1 MPSFMKRSA
10 LLTFILFVSGCF
22 IPAAHAAPAA
32 EPADAVFTS
41 GDQPGGVWNGVPASP
56 AIRKPEPLWSLR
68 TGFRKGLTDQSLEEE
83 AFAGPDAAV
92 LRSGRFAEWTG
103 LLAEYQESA
112 VLVEPGD
119 LAGLAATK
127 PLLII
132 PSGGLAGLSSS
143 NFFRAGL
150 AEYARS
156 GGIILCFAQRKGGDY
171 AGLPVPEGSKAVVAG
186 AGWAEDSGSL
196 FRSSSLQD
204 AHPVL
209 AELRKATPSLETD
222 GYLTSYP
229 ETSRVLLAR
238 QDGYP
243 TFILYAFGKGWVAV
257 TTLMSDVSYVQE
269 LLADDERALVRGM
282 VLWAK
287 SGGRTA
293 RLAAVNQLTATL
305 SVRGPDEGEASSVRT
320 LVIGPLRD
328 ASREERTIPSPLK
341 ASQEASL
348 PFIYGIRSDA
358 EPGIYHIE
366 YFLQSEAKRPLSAP
380 AEAAGGWF
388 AVMPQLPPPTAIARA
403 AKPLA
408 AFPVGFSAE
417 PAIEHLGDRVKIA
430 LNIRRTSGP
439 AGVYDLFARLGGQE
453 RHFKIT
459 GERATIS
466 AEVPLH
472 AAGSR
477 LSYAVYHAGGR
488 SLARGS
494 IPIVPPQKT
503 GISVDRP
510 WYLPGQMIRVSV
522 TGMGAGEISVT
533 GLGSILR
540 DHTSKDRVFEISV
553 PGTLPSGLYPLSWEF
568 QTTAGARQEGEIS
581 VAVQGARVACNNV
594 SIITQSPR
602 SSASITASF
611 RFSSDQARQ
620 SVLNVQ
626 PVSPDG
632 TVLPGRETA
641 VSLIAGDNDV
651 DLSVP
656 FKPDR
661 AGIWSFR
668 YSLSARLPEGPGFS
682 RDPVMLLSGR
692 VLHDAG
698 DAAILAMNTDKPMYY
713 EASGPVAFTVVSYG
727 NGPVKVE
734 LFLDGKRVRKDKI
747 EARGVTPITMP
758 LTGLALGI
766 HTLKAVAAGDDL
778 ESVRELRFIYGARLP
793 DLTTAIKT
801 SEPIAP
807 VMEIGVGVM
816 NQGRVAS
823 GPVQAALYEGDPAAG
838 GVLIQTS
845 PVPPLEPGRQYVFI
859 VKWPL
864 AGKAGP
870 RTLVA
875 VVDRD
880 ARVVE
885 SDRSNNTAS
894 ISLTIPDIVLSLV
907 PDKASFRAD
916 EQVRFRVNVA
926 NFTTETFAP
935 LTVKLQ
941 ATDPGGRTGPT
952 DTLTLP
958 NVAPG
963 EERTIDRVLDVP
975 VPQEGTYIIS
985 GQAIT
990 TKPVT
995 SDSLGIVILPTLL
1008 LKGSLEGTPSS
1019 AAPCRSFPVQYTVRN
1034 AGNVQP
1040 TNGSIKIEV
1049 RSSGM
1054 KQLVYAQQLPFSL
1067 DARTHRIEKVD
1078 FPRGAYTVSLRAS
1091 AVNQPMGLTSDFL
1104 LAEQAV
1110 TVSGLVEIKRSAT
1123 PVPRILILAG
1133 GENSTSIEQ
1142 AVREKL
1148 LKDSF
1153 EQEGVYV
1160 KTVTTVD
1167 DFSAQALT
1175 GIFNAYVLFEI
1186 NGMLD
1191 IVEAIRS
1198 GLARGHGVVVAGS
1211 GERSRAVAEALG
1223 FQFGPALS
1231 GNVPGI
1237 TFSGASGLGLSGTMP
1252 ISGNTLTPRKRGAQA
1267 VAVFPDGKP
1276 AVLLDVMD
1284 KGRTI
1289 VIPFSLVQSALNAGT
1304 TSPFSLLFRSAVLA
1318 VVPGQ
1323 EDAGSVV
1330 SGQLLISSPAGP
1342 VKTQIVETLPRGAKV
1357 LWTSTAGSFT
1367 NDALTFELT
1376 AGPEQ
1381 QRIIY
1386 LFQPADPAMV
1396 KTTTEV
1402 FSECD
1407 GKFVSQG
1414 KME

>member
-1 MPSFMKRSA
+1 MKRNPII
-10 LLTFILFVSGCF
+10 LLIMLLLLRLSPLAVHPSS
-22 IPAAHAAPAA
+22 AA
-32 EPADAVFTS
+32 EPADAVLTG
-41 GDQPGGVWNGVPASP
+41 GDQPGGVWHGVPAKP
-56 AIRKPEPLWSLR
+56 ALGKPEPLWSLR
-68 TGFRKGLTDQSLEEE
+68 TGFRKGVTDLSLEEE

-92 LRSGRFAEWTG
+92 LRSGLFTEWSG
-103 LLAEYQESA
+103 LLAEYRESA
-112 VLVEPGD
+112 VLVEPDD

-143 NFFRAGL
+143 NIFRAGL
-150 AEYARS
+150 AEYVRS
-156 GGIILCFAQRKGGDY
+156 GGIVLCFAQQKGGDY
-171 AGLPVPEGSKAVVAG
+171 AALPVPEGSKAVVAG
-186 AGWAEDSGSL
+186 AGWAEDSGPL

-204 AHPVL
+204 AHPIL
-209 AELRKATPSLETD
+209 AELKKATPSLETD

-229 ETSRVLLAR
+229 EIARVLLVR

-257 TTLMSDVSYVQE
+257 TTLMSDVSYVQG

-293 RLAAVNQLTATL
+293 QLAAVKQLTATL
-305 SVRGPDEGEASSVRT
+305 RVRGPDEGEASSVRT
-320 LVIGPLRD
+320 LVIGPFRD
-328 ASREERTIPSPLK
+328 KPKEERTIPSPLK

-348 PFIYGIRSDA
+348 PFIYGIPADA
-358 EPGIYHIE
+358 GPGIYHIE
-366 YFLQSEAKRPLSAP
+366 YFLQDEKKRPLSAP
-380 AEAAGGWF
+380 AETADGWF
-388 AVMPQLPPPTAIARA
+388 AVMPPSPPPTAIART

-408 AFPVGFSAE
+408 AFPAGFSAE

-430 LNIRRTSGP
+430 LEVRRTSGT
-439 AGVYDLFARLGGQE
+439 AGAYDLFARLGGQE
-453 RHFKIT
+453 LYFKIT

-494 IPIVPPQKT
+494 IPVVPPQKS

-510 WYLPGQMIRVSV
+510 WYLTGQKIRVSV

-533 GLGSILR
+533 GLGSVHR
-540 DHTSKDRVFEISV
+540 DHTSKNRVFEMSV
-553 PGTLPSGLYPLSWEF
+553 PEALPSGIYPLTWEF
-568 QTTAGARQEGEIS
+568 QTTAGDRREGEIS
-581 VAVQGARVACNNV
+581 VAVQGARVACKDV
-594 SIITQSPR
+594 SVIPQSPR

-611 RFSSDQARQ
+611 RFSSSQAQQ

-641 VSLIAGDNDV
+641 VSLIAGDNDAV
-651 DLSVP
+651 LSVP

-668 YSLSARLPEGPGFS
+668 YTLSARLPEGPGFS
-682 RDPVMLLSGR
+682 REPVMLLSDR
-692 VLHDAG
+692 VFHDAG
-698 DAAILAMNTDKPMYY
+698 DAAILAMHTDKPMYY
-713 EASGPVAFTVVSYG
+713 EASGPVAFTAVTYAK
-727 NGPVKVE
+727 GPAKVE
-734 LFLDGKRVRKDKI
+734 LFLDGKRIRKEKF
-747 EARGVTPITMP
+747 EARGVTSITMP

-778 ESVRELRFIYGARLP
+778 ESSRELRLIYGARLP
-793 DLTTAIKT
+793 DLTATVKT

-807 VMEIGVGVM
+807 VMELGVGVM
-816 NQGRVAS
+816 NQGKVAS
-823 GPVQAALYEGDPAAG
+823 GTVQAALYEGDPASG

-885 SDRSNNTAS
+885 SNRSNNTAS
-894 ISLTIPDIVLSLV
+894 ISLTIPDIVLNLV

-916 EQVRFRVNVA
+916 EQVRYRVGVV
-926 NFTTETFAP
+926 NFTADTFAT

-941 ATDPGGRTGPT
+941 TADPSGKTVAT
-952 DTLTLP
+952 DTLTLL

-963 EERTIDRVLDVP
+963 EARTIDRVLDVP

-1019 AAPCRSFPVQYTVRN
+1019 AAPCRPFAIRYTVRN
-1034 AGNVQP
+1034 TGNVQP
-1040 TNGSIKIEV
+1040 TNGALKLEI
-1049 RSSGM
+1049 RSSVL
-1054 KQLVYAQQLPFSL
+1054 KQLVYAQQLPFAL
-1067 DARTHRIEKVD
+1067 DTRTNRIENVD
-1078 FPRGAYTVSLRAS
+1078 FPRGTYTLSLRAS
-1091 AVNQPMGLTSDFL
+1091 AVNQQRGLTADFL
-1104 LAEQAV
+1104 LAEQPI
-1110 TVSGLVEIKRSAT
+1110 TVGGPVELQRSSSS
-1123 PVPRILILAG
+1123 VPRILILAG
-1133 GENSTSIEQ
+1133 GENSTAIEQ
-1142 AVREKL
+1142 AVMEKL
-1148 LKDSF
+1148 LKESF
-1153 EQEGVYV
+1153 EQEGAYV
-1160 KTVTTVD
+1160 KTVTSAE
-1167 DFSAQALT
+1167 DFSTQALT
-1175 GIFNAYVLFEI
+1175 GMFNTYVLFEI

-1191 IVEAIRS
+1191 TVEAIRS
-1198 GLARGHGVVVAGS
+1198 GLSHGHGVVVAGS
-1211 GERSRAVAEALG
+1211 GERSRAVAEALS
-1223 FQFGPALS
+1223 FEFGPALS

-1237 TFSGASGLGLSGTMP
+1237 TFSGATGLGLSGTMP
-1252 ISGNTLTPRKRGAQA
+1252 ISGNVLPPRKRGAQA
-1267 VAVFPDGKP
+1267 VAVFPDGRP

-1289 VIPFSLVQSALNAGT
+1289 VIPFSLTQSALNAGT
-1304 TSPFSLLFRSAVLA
+1304 TSPFSLLLRSAVLA

-1323 EDAGSVV
+1323 EGADNVASV
-1330 SGQLLISSPAGP
+1330 QLLVSSPTGP

-1357 LWTSTAGSFT
+1357 LWTSIAGSFK
-1367 NDALTFELT
+1367 NGALTFELI
-1376 AGPEQ
+1376 AGPEP

-1386 LFQPADPAMV
+1386 LFQPANPAAV
-1396 KTTTEV
+1396 KTAAEV

-1414 KME
+1414 KAE